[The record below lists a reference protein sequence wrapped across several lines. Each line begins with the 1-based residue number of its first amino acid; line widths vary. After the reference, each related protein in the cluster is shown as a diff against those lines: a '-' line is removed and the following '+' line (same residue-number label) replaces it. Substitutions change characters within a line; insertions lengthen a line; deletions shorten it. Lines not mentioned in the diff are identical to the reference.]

1 MQSETEISPAKSRTS
16 GSSSLRNAA
25 WRRFLLRLEQTW
37 VCCFLLVIAGII
49 VRLPALQGQ
58 PVWDDPFLIRDNPFI
73 KSPVLIL
80 ESFRHSLLPDSF
92 SPHYRPLQ
100 TISYCFDYLIWNADA
115 FGFHLSNLLL
125 HVGSGVLL
133 YFLLLRLLAPWAEGF
148 SKIEN
153 KSGDGCTVLSGGAFL
168 IALLWMVHPVH
179 SAVVDYISGR
189 ADSLAFVFA
198 CSAWLFYFRA
208 KSTPSA
214 AGSIAPPVP
223 CPPRPSRHGGLRR
236 PAGPRSHHRPHRHPR
251 PRTSHRRRAAAARCR
266 RSCAGADR

>member
-133 YFLLLRLLAPWAEGF
+133 YFLLLRLLAPWAEGRR
-148 SKIEN
+148 
-153 KSGDGCTVLSGGAFL
+153 LMAQAL
-168 IALLWMVHPVH
+168 IPLVSHWLASSPSSPVNSCRSVRMRV
-179 SAVVDYISGR
+179 SAS
-189 ADSLAFVFA
+189 A
-198 CSAWLFYFRA
+198 SAWTR
-208 KSTPSA
+208 K
-214 AGSIAPPVP
+214 
-223 CPPRPSRHGGLRR
+223 
-236 PAGPRSHHRPHRHPR
+236 
-251 PRTSHRRRAAAARCR
+251 
-266 RSCAGADR
+266 